1 MAHILAVDDSNVTRS
16 LVQLTLETLDNIKV
30 DTANDVERGLKL
42 CQQNRY
48 DIIILDYMMPDKT
61 GLDMID
67 ILNEQHLQ
75 TDVPIFILSSEIDHT
90 TKEMAQIRQVRAWL
104 KKPFRPQ
111 MLLELITETLKD
123 VAKKRTGSN

>member
-16 LVQLTLETLDNIKV
+16 LIQLTLETLDNIKV

-42 CQQNRY
+42 CQQNHY

-75 TDVPIFILSSEIDHT
+75 TDVPIFILSSETDHT

-123 VAKKRTGSN
+123 VAKKRTGPN

>member
-16 LVQLTLETLDNIKV
+16 LIQLTLETLDNIKV